1 MKKTDGY
8 IKKTEKVSI
17 IVPVYNVEP
26 YLREALD
33 SVIKQTYEN
42 LEILVVDDGSTDGS
56 GAICDEY
63 AAIDERIRV
72 IHQENEGLSGARNI
86 ALDIMTGD
94 LVMFL
99 DPDDIYHPQIVEKLV
114 TALKR
119 ENADM
124 VLCRYISRYILK
136 KWKPIARYRQITPVG
151 LSGIYDR
158 KEALCA
164 LIDGKMNVHVWNK
177 IYRRYLWDEIRFP
190 DGHVYEDMLTTY
202 KIMNRTRKLY
212 MLDEV
217 LYQKRIRRGAITM
230 SFSEKNIMDRIL
242 AFSMRDR
249 YIQDHIQGIF
259 SKEQLLYLEK
269 IKLRQL
275 MDMYYRYSARMNSEK
290 MFSAEFRKMIIE
302 MQSTINLHQCN
313 FRFRVMYYMLC
324 SCPNLMKLIYP
335 VSFQLYRCLVFVLDR

>member
-72 IHQENEGLSGARNI
+72 VHQENEGLSGARNI

-99 DPDDIYHPQIVEKLV
+99 DPDDVYHPEMVEKLV

-119 ENADM
+119 ENSDM
-124 VLCRYISRYILK
+124 VLCRYISRCILK
-136 KWKPIARYRQITPVG
+136 KWKPKVRYRQITPVG
-151 LSGIYDR
+151 LSGSYDR

-164 LIDGKMNVHVWNK
+164 LIDGKMNVQVWNK

-202 KIMNRTRKLY
+202 KIINQTKKLY
-212 MLDEV
+212 LLDDV
-217 LYQKRIRRGAITM
+217 LYQKRIRPGAITT
-230 SFSEKNIMDRIL
+230 SFSEKNIRDRII

-249 YIQDHIQGIF
+249 YIQEHIQGVF
-259 SKEQLLYLEK
+259 SNEQLLCLET

-275 MDMYYRYSARMNSEK
+275 MDMYYRYSARTNAEK
-290 MFSAEFRKMIIE
+290 TFSAELRKMII
-302 MQSTINLHQCN
+302 
-313 FRFRVMYYMLC
+313 
-324 SCPNLMKLIYP
+324 
-335 VSFQLYRCLVFVLDR
+335 